1 MTGVTPMSGRDG
13 EGAAAPGERLRLPA
27 PDDRVAAEAL
37 ALEIRRLARRHGI
50 EVKSVRVEA
59 GELDADPAEPAAG

>member
-1 MTGVTPMSGRDG
+1 MRAEDG
-13 EGAAAPGERLRLPA
+13 DDSAPAGERLRLPA

-37 ALEIRRLARRHGI
+37 VLEIRRLARRHGI

-59 GELDADPAEPAAG
+59 GDLDADPTEPAPG

>member
-1 MTGVTPMSGRDG
+1 MR
-13 EGAAAPGERLRLPA
+13 AADSDDPAPAGERLRLPA

-37 ALEIRRLARRHGI
+37 ALEIRRLARQHGI

-59 GELDADPAEPAAG
+59 GGLDADPAERAAG

>member
-1 MTGVTPMSGRDG
+1 MGATPMSERDG
-13 EGAAAPGERLRLPA
+13 EDASASGERLRLPA

-37 ALEIRRLARRHGI
+37 ALEIRRLARQHGI

-59 GELDADPAEPAAG
+59 GGLDADPAEPGAG

>member
-1 MTGVTPMSGRDG
+1 MRAEDG
-13 EGAAAPGERLRLPA
+13 GDAAPAEERLCLPA

-37 ALEIRRLARRHGI
+37 ALEIRRLARQHGI

-59 GELDADPAEPAAG
+59 GELDADPPEPAAG

>member
-1 MTGVTPMSGRDG
+1 MRAEDG
-13 EGAAAPGERLRLPA
+13 GDAAPAEERLRLPA

-50 EVKSVRVEA
+50 DVKSVRVEA
-59 GELDADPAEPAAG
+59 GGVGADPAESPAG

>member
-1 MTGVTPMSGRDG
+1 MNGRESD
-13 EGAAAPGERLRLPA
+13 GAASAGEKLFLPA

-37 ALEIRRLARRHGI
+37 ALEIRRLARQHGI

-59 GELDADPAEPAAG
+59 GELDVDPAEPAVG

>member
-1 MTGVTPMSGRDG
+1 MRAEDG
-13 EGAAAPGERLRLPA
+13 GDAAPAEERLRLPA

-37 ALEIRRLARRHGI
+37 ALEIRRLARQHGI

-59 GELDADPAEPAAG
+59 GELDADTAEPAAG

>member
-1 MTGVTPMSGRDG
+1 MNGRESD
-13 EGAAAPGERLRLPA
+13 GAASVGEKLFLAA

-37 ALEIRRLARRHGI
+37 ALEIRRLARQHGI

-59 GELDADPAEPAAG
+59 GELDVDPAEPAVG

>member
-1 MTGVTPMSGRDG
+1 MNGRESD
-13 EGAAAPGERLRLPA
+13 GAASVGEKLFLPA

-59 GELDADPAEPAAG
+59 GGVGADPAESPAG

>member
-1 MTGVTPMSGRDG
+1 MNGRESD
-13 EGAAAPGERLRLPA
+13 GAASVGEKLFLPA

-37 ALEIRRLARRHGI
+37 ALEIRRLARQHGI

-59 GELDADPAEPAAG
+59 GELDVDPAEPAVG

>member
-1 MTGVTPMSGRDG
+1 MTGARPMSGEAGDD
-13 EGAAAPGERLRLPA
+13 AAPAGERLRLPA

-59 GELDADPAEPAAG
+59 GGLGADPTEPAGG

>member
-1 MTGVTPMSGRDG
+1 MR
-13 EGAAAPGERLRLPA
+13 AADNDDPAPAGERLRLPA

-37 ALEIRRLARRHGI
+37 ALEIRRLAHRHGI

-59 GELDADPAEPAAG
+59 GGLDADPVGPAAD